1 MSFIP
6 RIYLRRNFSP
16 ILINTSSY
24 TNRVNVN
31 VSCSSIGLYFVSPDP
46 VCTQISR
53 EKCRETF
60 IIAVIVS
67 SN

>member
-31 VSCSSIGLYFVSPDP
+31 SIVFGLYFVSPDP
-46 VCTQISR
+46 VCTQISC